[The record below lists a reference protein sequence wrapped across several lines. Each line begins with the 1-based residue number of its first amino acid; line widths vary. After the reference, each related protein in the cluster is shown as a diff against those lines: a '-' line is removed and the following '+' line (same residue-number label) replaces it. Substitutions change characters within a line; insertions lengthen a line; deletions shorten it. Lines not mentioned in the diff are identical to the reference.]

1 MFMLSLDTIFAKYN
15 TDKNKFHHN
24 YSRQYDDLFLK
35 YRSNPIKYLE
45 IGVWEGESLKAMRE
59 VFPNATHIVGVDV
72 NPDCKKY
79 EDLSNNIFVEIGDA
93 TSPQFV
99 QYLLNKYGS
108 FDIVLDDGSHINK
121 EVIRSFELLFPSL
134 NDNSLYVVEDTNCY
148 KLDNHQVPGF
158 DNQLVYFFK
167 FTNFLN
173 QWRFDSHVGIRDACS
188 DPFKI
193 LKKTNNILEASIDK
207 IEYGCSYI
215 AIHKKIRHHW
225 LS

>member
-1 MFMLSLDTIFAKYN
+1 MQSLDTIFAKHN

-35 YRSNPIKYLE
+35 YRTKPIKYLE

-59 VFPNATHIVGVDV
+59 TFPDATHIVGVDV

-93 TSPQFV
+93 TSSTFIEF
-99 QYLLNKYGS
+99 LLHKYGN
-108 FDIVLDDGSHINK
+108 FDLVLDDGSHINK
-121 EVIRSFELLFPSL
+121 EVIDSFQLLFPTL
-134 NDNSLYVVEDTNCY
+134 NDNGLYVVEDTNCY
-148 KLDNHQVPGF
+148 QLQNHQVQGY

-167 FTNFLN
+167 FTTFLN
-173 QWRFDSHVGIRDACS
+173 QWRFNSHIGIKDACS

-193 LKKTNNILEASIDK
+193 LKKTNNIFEASIDK

-215 AIHKKIRHHW
+215 AVHKKNRHHW
-225 LS
+225 LF

>member
-1 MFMLSLDTIFAKYN
+1 
-15 TDKNKFHHN
+15 
-24 YSRQYDDLFLK
+24 
-35 YRSNPIKYLE
+35 
-45 IGVWEGESLKAMRE
+45 MRE

-93 TSPQFV
+93 SSPQFV
-99 QYLLNKYGS
+99 EFLINKYGC
-108 FDIVLDDGSHINK
+108 FDIVLDDDSHINK

-193 LKKTNNILEASIDK
+193 LKKTNNLFEASIDK
-207 IEYGCSYI
+207 IEYGC
-215 AIHKKIRHHW
+215 
-225 LS
+225 LSSRLERAVSALRL